1 MLHDEGVR
9 EGRKQD
15 ISLTTTQ
22 RIIHTQKSIHNKMIV
37 TMPFM

>member
-15 ISLTTTQ
+15 ISLTTPQ
-22 RIIHTQKSIHNKMIV
+22 RSIHTQKSIHNKMTI